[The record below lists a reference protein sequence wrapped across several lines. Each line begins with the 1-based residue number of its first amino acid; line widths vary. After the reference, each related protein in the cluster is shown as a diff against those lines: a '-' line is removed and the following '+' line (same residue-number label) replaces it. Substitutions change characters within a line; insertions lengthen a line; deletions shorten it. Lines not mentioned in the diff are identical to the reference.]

1 MKKIIYF
8 IALLFLPGCL
18 LAQTE
23 EVLVK
28 KCIDN
33 YIEGSSYN
41 KPESIEKAF
50 YPEANLFLSHK
61 DKDLW
66 IVPIN
71 EYANGFKKGVQG
83 QFNGRI
89 GRILSVELY
98 NDIALA
104 KAEILIPSKKLE
116 FIDLFLLKKIQGEWK
131 IISKSATSLNSNKS
145 GQRILFIVS
154 NAHYYGKS
162 TIATGNSFSEIVNA
176 YNTFKTAGYTVDFV
190 SPEGGSIPLAYINT
204 SDTLQKQ
211 YLFDQ
216 DFMYA
221 LKSTKKPE
229 EIDSKNYKAVHYI
242 GGGSAMYDVP
252 ENKEIQTIALKVY
265 EENKGIISSVCH
277 GTAGIVNLKT
287 KDGNYLM
294 AGKKISGYPDSFE
307 KQDGEYYKYFP
318 FLIQKTIEERGGVF
332 KFSARNAAHVE
343 TDGRIVTGQNFQSS
357 SGVALKIIELINDG
371 KKENGI

>member
-1 MKKIIYF
+1 MKKVIYF
-8 IALLFLPGCL
+8 ITLLFLPVYL

-23 EVLVK
+23 EASVK
-28 KCIDN
+28 KCIES

-61 DKDLW
+61 DKELW
-66 IVPIN
+66 VVPAS
-71 EYANGFKKGVQG
+71 EYAKWFKKDNQG

-89 GRILSVELY
+89 GRVISIDLY
-98 NDIALA
+98 NNIALA
-104 KAEILIPSKKLE
+104 KAEILIPDKKME

-131 IISKSATSLNSNKS
+131 IISKSASSLTSNKS
-145 GQRILFIVS
+145 GQQILFIVS

-162 TIATGNSFSEIVNA
+162 TITTGNSFPEIVNA
-176 YNTFKTAGYTVDFV
+176 YHTFKTAGYTVDFV

-204 SDTLQKQ
+204 SDPLQKQ
-211 YLFDQ
+211 YLFDT

-221 LKSTKKPE
+221 VKNTKKPE

-242 GGGSAMYDVP
+242 GGGAAMFDVP
-252 ENKEIQTIALKVY
+252 ENKQIQTISVKVY

-287 KDGNYLM
+287 NDGKYLV
-294 AGKKISGYPDSFE
+294 AGKTVSGSPDSFE
-307 KQDGEYYKYFP
+307 KKDGEYFKHFP
-318 FLIQKTIEERGGVF
+318 FLIQKTIEERGGTF
-332 KFSARNAAHVE
+332 KFSARDVSHVE
-343 TDGRIVTGQNFQSS
+343 VDGRVITGQNYQSS
-357 SGVALKIIELINDG
+357 SGVASKIIELL
-371 KKENGI
+371 ENNK